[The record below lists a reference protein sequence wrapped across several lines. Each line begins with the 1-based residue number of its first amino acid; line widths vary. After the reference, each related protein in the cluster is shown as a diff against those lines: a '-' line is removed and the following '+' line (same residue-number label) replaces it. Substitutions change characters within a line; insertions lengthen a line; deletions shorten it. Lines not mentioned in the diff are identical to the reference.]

1 MNLVS
6 FKRCWNCHHFPDES
20 IPLAYGALLSLNASL
35 ASNPPPKKKKT
46 NARVTLE
53 IQINVNL
60 DKNLPSRDMIYKC
73 FGEIETGCTYTARTM
88 LVQSAC
94 GALIEVSVSNISL
107 SICIIIG
114 TETKLHEKKNIILSV
129 QWKSIFFFFLFL
141 KKCFLTF
148 LISFTKIERRYL
160 CLFFY
165 SSREPWKFEVN
176 LRV

>member
-1 MNLVS
+1 M
-6 FKRCWNCHHFPDES
+6 
-20 IPLAYGALLSLNASL
+20 AYGALLSLNASL

-114 TETKLHEKKNIILSV
+114 TETKLHEKKNHNTISAME
-129 QWKSIFFFFLFL
+129 KPFF
-141 KKCFLTF
+141 
-148 LISFTKIERRYL
+148 
-160 CLFFY
+160 
-165 SSREPWKFEVN
+165 SSSSS
-176 LRV
+176 